1 MADIRHKG
9 MLAGI
14 ELAQHRKPLMTVG
27 NERLNYF
34 IMRESLKRGVY
45 LRPLGN
51 IMMVIPPLAIDR
63 KNLEKVMNIHAE
75 MLRLIEQSV
84 SH

>member
-1 MADIRHKG
+1 

-14 ELAQHRKPLMTVG
+14 ELEKGRKPLLVAG
-27 NERLNYF
+27 REKLSYF
-34 IMRESLKRGVY
+34 VMRESLKRGVY

-51 IMMVIPPLAIDR
+51 LLMVIPPLAIEK
-63 KNLEKVMNIHAE
+63 KNLERVMDMHGE
-75 MLRLIEQSV
+75 MLKLLEKLV